1 MITLFLM
8 AVVIWLILL
17 VGLAVEPT
25 AIKSSGT
32 ILTQLMISL
41 AEIMELVK
49 VRIIQA
55 MGTPMSRSLMTTL
68 VASDFL
74 Q

>member
-1 MITLFLM
+1 M
-8 AVVIWLILL
+8 AAVTWPILL
-17 VGLAVEPT
+17 VDLAVELT
-25 AIKSSGT
+25 AMKSSGT

-49 VRIIQA
+49 ARIIPV
-55 MGTPMSRSLMTTL
+55 MGTPMSRSSMTTL

>member
-1 MITLFLM
+1 M
-8 AVVIWLILL
+8 AAVTWPILL
-17 VGLAVEPT
+17 VDLAVELT
-25 AIKSSGT
+25 AMKSSGT

-49 VRIIQA
+49 ARIIQA